1 MAAQKSSPYNAL
13 FYILQQQQFQKTA
26 KHFVFSHFITTFAR
40 KYNDYSMVK
49 KYDIPNDEPQMVS
62 ESMGAGYGAIS
73 ATEALWALIINQAKD
88 VQFALKERLDR
99 LFTSEAPIV
108 PYTMEELQARIEES
122 TTQMENGDVVSGEDV
137 YKSMRSFVNSLS

>member
-62 ESMGAGYGAIS
+62 ESMG
-73 ATEALWALIINQAKD
+73 
-88 VQFALKERLDR
+88 
-99 LFTSEAPIV
+99 
-108 PYTMEELQARIEES
+108 ELQARIEES